1 MAPDLDARV
10 SAVSDGWP
18 ADRLGTLERNILR
31 IGVFEL
37 EENAVPMDVAINEAV
52 VLAKRYASEDAARL
66 VNGILGHDREGRP
79 VSGGSDASLQRA
91 EELLERLRTRVDALE
106 ASADAGGDV
115 DEAVDGL
122 AEIAELA
129 KEIEAEVQRARQAAD
144 AGA

>member
-1 MAPDLDARV
+1 M
-10 SAVSDGWP
+10 S
-18 ADRLGTLERNILR
+18 
-31 IGVFEL
+31 
-37 EENAVPMDVAINEAV
+37 
-52 VLAKRYASEDAARL
+52 
-66 VNGILGHDREGRP
+66 
-79 VSGGSDASLQRA
+79 VSGADESLQRA

-129 KEIEAEVQRARQAAD
+129 REIESELQRARQAAD

>member
-1 MAPDLDARV
+1 V
-10 SAVSDGWP
+10 SASD
-18 ADRLGTLERNILR
+18 E
-31 IGVFEL
+31 
-37 EENAVPMDVAINEAV
+37 
-52 VLAKRYASEDAARL
+52 
-66 VNGILGHDREGRP
+66 
-79 VSGGSDASLQRA
+79 SLQRA

-122 AEIAELA
+122 VEIAELA

>member
-1 MAPDLDARV
+1 V
-10 SAVSDGWP
+10 SVGG
-18 ADRLGTLERNILR
+18 ADE
-31 IGVFEL
+31 
-37 EENAVPMDVAINEAV
+37 
-52 VLAKRYASEDAARL
+52 
-66 VNGILGHDREGRP
+66 
-79 VSGGSDASLQRA
+79 SLQRA

-129 KEIEAEVQRARQAAD
+129 REIETELQRARQAAD

>member
-1 MAPDLDARV
+1 M
-10 SAVSDGWP
+10 
-18 ADRLGTLERNILR
+18 
-31 IGVFEL
+31 
-37 EENAVPMDVAINEAV
+37 
-52 VLAKRYASEDAARL
+52 LAKRYASEDAARL
-66 VNGILGHDREGRP
+66 VNGILGQDREGRQ

-91 EELLERLRTRVDALE
+91 EELLERLKTRVDALE

>member
-1 MAPDLDARV
+1 M
-10 SAVSDGWP
+10 S
-18 ADRLGTLERNILR
+18 
-31 IGVFEL
+31 
-37 EENAVPMDVAINEAV
+37 
-52 VLAKRYASEDAARL
+52 
-66 VNGILGHDREGRP
+66 
-79 VSGGSDASLQRA
+79 VSGADESLQRA

-129 KEIEAEVQRARQAAD
+129 REIETELQRARQAAD